1 MTNKIETITDEMGV
15 WKVLPNGGRDLI
27 EPSESLL
34 LKWQEEANNSPIVEP
49 TQDEYMLELD
59 YRVSVIELG
68 V

>member
-1 MTNKIETITDEMGV
+1 MLDNPEYIVDE
-15 WKVLPNGGRDLI
+15 NGKWLINDDGTKDLI

-34 LKWQEEANNSPIVEP
+34 LKWQEEANNSSIVEP
-49 TQDEYMLELD
+49 TQEEYMLELD